1 MNFSLSELAKSYTD
15 VGFSAL
21 ADVYIIGSSNTA
33 RIAAASSI
41 LDSGYGKPKLDQKEV
56 VERPLRNMQA
66 E

>member
-15 VGFSAL
+15 VGLSAL
-21 ADVYIIGSSNTA
+21 ADVYIICSSNTA

-41 LDSGYGKPKLDQKEV
+41 LDSGYGKPKVDQKEV

>member
-33 RIAAASSI
+33 RTAAVSSI

-56 VERPLRNMQA
+56 VELPLRDN
-66 E
+66 